1 MPLVDVVVWRYVRS
15 KMCDTENHSHLH
27 ISDILT
33 TPIVT
38 PILKERYLP
47 YILAGFGV
55 AQITLVASGQH
66 GWQCP
71 IKAALGI
78 PCPGCG
84 LTNATVLLLHGKW
97 RESLAT
103 HAFAPIFLVGLL
115 LITVVSLLP
124 GRWRAK
130 AVDAVALME
139 KRTGFAA
146 IVLLAL
152 MGYWGM
158 RLLSLV

>member
-1 MPLVDVVVWRYVRS
+1 
-15 KMCDTENHSHLH
+15 MCDHGNVNHLH
-27 ISDILT
+27 IADILT
-33 TPIVT
+33 TPIIT

-47 YILAGFGV
+47 YVLTAFGIV
-55 AQITLVASGQH
+55 QVTLVASGQH

-84 LTNATVLLLHGKW
+84 LTTATVLLLQGKW
-97 RESLAT
+97 RESLST

-124 GRWRAK
+124 GRWRVK
-130 AVDAVALME
+130 AVDAVARLE

-146 IVLLAL
+146 VVLIAL

-158 RLLSLV
+158 RLFSLV